1 MPTDARGNLIDTRAP
16 NHWALTSNAAII
28 RVNHWALVMPGPSG
42 AIAVQLGPP
51 SCGCTAV
58 EMCVGKPFLSNTS
71 WGRSRR
77 ATSNGLPSVN
87 LPLHHPVLCNG
98 ADVSHDTP
106 SELRPILYEQPQCQI
121 SRNAPCSPG
130 SRYKYGSLQTIF
142 TLFSLAHARK
152 MMPGTG
158 GFERETE
165 GTKTVKG

>member
-1 MPTDARGNLIDTRAP
+1 MFHSVQLIIGGSNPSQPRTLPLAPIYHKYWVGKRNRGRVAGLLPA
-16 NHWALTSNAAII
+16 HI
-28 RVNHWALVMPGPSG
+28 RVNHWALVILGPSG

-87 LPLHHPVLCNG
+87 VPLHHPVLCNG

-130 SRYKYGSLQTIF
+130 SRYKYGSLQTVF
-142 TLFSLAHARK
+142 TFLQCTRAK
-152 MMPGTG
+152 
-158 GFERETE
+158 
-165 GTKTVKG
+165 